1 VELGSVVMSAGYTE
15 FYDPSMGSVTFNDN
29 DDNGLLSLGDTLV
42 IETNQDH
49 TRISFLIW
57 DDWAEAEVIGGL

>member
-1 VELGSVVMSAGYTE
+1 MSRLR
-15 FYDPSMGSVTFNDN
+15 GSVTFNDN

-42 IETNQDH
+42 IESTFDF
-49 TRISFLIW
+49 TMISFLIW

>member
-1 VELGSVVMSAGYTE
+1 
-15 FYDPSMGSVTFNDN
+15 MGSVTFNDN